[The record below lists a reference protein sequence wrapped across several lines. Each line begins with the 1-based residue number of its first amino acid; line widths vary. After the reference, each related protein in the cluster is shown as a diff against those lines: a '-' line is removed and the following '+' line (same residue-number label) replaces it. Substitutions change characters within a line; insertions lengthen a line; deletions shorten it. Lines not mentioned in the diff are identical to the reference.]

1 MRELVFK
8 GTPRLETERLVLRKL
23 KPQDENDI
31 FEYASDDEVTRFLT
45 WPSHKSV
52 ENSRSFI
59 SFTLGRYEKDEA
71 GEWGIVL
78 KETGKLIGSIGV
90 VSCDMN
96 NRRAEIGYVLSRN
109 YWGRG
114 IMPEAVSRVVKF
126 AFEEMKLNR
135 IECCHF
141 LLNEKSGRVMQKV
154 GMSFEGVAR
163 EKIFAKNRY
172 WDVKQ
177 YAILRSD
184 WIKRQSN
191 NKS

>member
-1 MRELVFK
+1 MKELVFR
-8 GTPRLETERLVLRKL
+8 GNPQLETERLVLRKL
-23 KPQDENDI
+23 KPQDEGDI
-31 FEYASDDEVTRFLT
+31 FEYASDDEVTRFLSWAT
-45 WPSHKSV
+45 HKSV
-52 ENSRSFI
+52 EDARSFI

-78 KETGKLIGSIGV
+78 QETCKLIGAIGIV
-90 VSCDMN
+90 WCDMN
-96 NRRAEIGYVLSRN
+96 NRRSEIGYVLSRN
-109 YWGRG
+109 HWGRG
-114 IMPEAVSRVVKF
+114 IMPEAVSRVLKF

-141 LLNEKSGRVMQKV
+141 LPNEKSGRVMQKV
-154 GMSFEGVAR
+154 GMSFEGIAR

-184 WIKRQSN
+184 WIKLHSHN
-191 NKS
+191 DG

>member
-184 WIKRQSN
+184 WIKRQSH